1 MNLGVSGTL
10 DGEAQPASYEGNDF
24 GCRGAGSALRRPR
37 RRGSLQRRTRICTG
51 LPSTSVLGSPE
62 SMKCLSLQTSQG
74 VVFSEAGRYYTLT
87 PGRAVRKRRASASEG
102 RSDSDRAERLDVR
115 PGDSMPE
122 GDPVVWRVDRRMQ
135 GVSHAIEKALT
146 RGSQRMY
153 VRTEHIWDRRPISL
167 EWLGLAVSPRS
178 GLVVCLGC
186 DNPLDRRPAAS
197 GRYRYCDP
205 AITRCPARI
214 PSGVTPCLSARYC
227 ATSPSKR

>member
-10 DGEAQPASYEGNDF
+10 GGEGQPASYEGNDF

-102 RSDSDRAERLDVR
+102 RSESDRAERLDA
-115 PGDSMPE
+115 PPSDSLSEE
-122 GDPVVWRVDRRMQ
+122 GPVAWRVDRRIQ
-135 GVSHAIEKALT
+135 GVLHAIEKSLT
-146 RGSQRMY
+146 RCHRECMS
-153 VRTEHIWDRRPISL
+153 VRSTSGIAVRLAWGASAWRPRHAA
-167 EWLGLAVSPRS
+167 EWS
-178 GLVVCLGC
+178 
-186 DNPLDRRPAAS
+186 AAA
-197 GRYRYCDP
+197 G
-205 AITRCPARI
+205 AII
-214 PSGVTPCLSARYC
+214 PSIGGQPPAGATGIAAQLSLDAEHGSR
-227 ATSPSKR
+227 AA